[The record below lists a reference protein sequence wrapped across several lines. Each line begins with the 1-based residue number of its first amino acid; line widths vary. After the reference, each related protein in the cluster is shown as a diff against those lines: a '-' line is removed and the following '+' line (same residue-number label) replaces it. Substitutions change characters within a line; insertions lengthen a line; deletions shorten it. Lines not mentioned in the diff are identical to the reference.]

1 MRSMTGYGSA
11 EAPLAGGTLT
21 LELRTLN
28 HRFVDVRVR
37 LPPEIIDQ
45 ASFLEQAVREKLDR
59 GRIDVMVRLAGS
71 ALPPARF
78 SPDRARML
86 HRALSSLRD
95 EVAPG
100 SDVPLSTLASFATLL
115 LEPAVTDVEAVQRA
129 LTRALGHAHERLLEM
144 RRAEGASLSRDLRA
158 RLERARQLIATIR
171 ERASG
176 LSGQQRTRL
185 RERLER
191 LLAGTAP
198 LDPTRLES
206 EVALMAD
213 RVDISEELSRLE
225 SHLDQVHH
233 LLEAE
238 GPVGRKCDFLLQEV
252 ARELNTAGAKS
263 QDAQVAQLVVEA
275 KVEVERMREQVQNVE

>member
-1 MRSMTGYGSA
+1 MTGYGSA
-11 EAPLAGGTLT
+11 EAPIASGTLT

-37 LPPEIIDQ
+37 LPPEIADQ

-59 GRIDVMVRLAGS
+59 GRIDVMVRLTGS

-78 SPDRARML
+78 SVERARML
-86 HRALSSLRD
+86 HAALTSLRD

-115 LEPAVTDVEAVQRA
+115 LEPAVTDAEAVQRA
-129 LTRALGHAHERLLEM
+129 LMLALAHAHERLIEM
-144 RRAEGASLSRDLRA
+144 RRAEGGALSRDLGN
-158 RLERARQLIATIR
+158 RLERTRQLIATIR

-176 LSGQQRTRL
+176 LAVQQRARL
-185 RERLER
+185 RDRLER

-198 LDPTRLES
+198 LDPTRLEG

-213 RVDISEELSRLE
+213 RVDISEELSRLD
-225 SHLDQVHH
+225 SHLEQVHRM
-233 LLEAE
+233 LEAE

-263 QDAQVAQLVVEA
+263 QDAPVAQLVVEA

>member
-1 MRSMTGYGSA
+1 MTGYGSA
-11 EAPLAGGTLT
+11 EAPIASGTLT

-37 LPPEIIDQ
+37 LPPEIADQ

-59 GRIDVMVRLAGS
+59 GRIDVMVRLTGS

-78 SPDRARML
+78 SVERALML
-86 HRALSSLRD
+86 HAALTSLRD

-115 LEPAVTDVEAVQRA
+115 LEPAVTDAEAVQRA
-129 LTRALGHAHERLLEM
+129 LMLALAHAHERLIEM
-144 RRAEGASLSRDLRA
+144 RRAEGGALSRDLGN
-158 RLERARQLIATIR
+158 RLERTRQLIATIR

-176 LSGQQRTRL
+176 LAVQQRARL
-185 RERLER
+185 RDRLER

-198 LDPTRLES
+198 LDPTRLEG

-213 RVDISEELSRLE
+213 RVDISEELSRLD
-225 SHLDQVHH
+225 SHLEQVHRM
-233 LLEAE
+233 LEAE

-263 QDAQVAQLVVEA
+263 QDAPVAQLVVEA

>member
-11 EAPLAGGTLT
+11 EAPLGGGTLM

-37 LPPEIIDQ
+37 LPTELAEQ
-45 ASFLEQAVREKLDR
+45 ASFLEQLVREKLDR
-59 GRIDVMVRLAGS
+59 GRIDVLVRLGGA

-78 SPDRARML
+78 SAERARSL
-86 HRALSSLRD
+86 HAALQALRD

-100 SDVPLSTLASFATLL
+100 SDVPLSTLASFASVL
-115 LEPAVTDVEAVQRA
+115 LEPAVTEVESVQRA
-129 LTRALGHAHERLLEM
+129 LSQALHLAHERLLAM
-144 RRAEGASLSRDLRA
+144 RQTEGTALSCDLSA
-158 RLERARQLIATIR
+158 RLERTRALIVAIR

-176 LSGQQRTRL
+176 LSELQRQRL

-191 LLAGTAP
+191 LLTGSAP
-198 LDPTRLES
+198 VDPSRLEN

-213 RVDISEELSRLE
+213 RTDISEELSRLE
-225 SHLDQVHH
+225 SHFGQVQA
-233 LLEAE
+233 LLSAS
-238 GPVGRKCDFLLQEV
+238 GPVGRKFDFLLQEI

-263 QDAQVAQLVVEA
+263 QDAPVAQLVVEA

>member
-1 MRSMTGYGSA
+1 MTGYGSA
-11 EAPLAGGTLT
+11 EAPIASGTLT

-37 LPPEIIDQ
+37 LPPEIADQ

-59 GRIDVMVRLAGS
+59 GRIDVMVRLTGS

-78 SPDRARML
+78 SVERARML
-86 HRALSSLRD
+86 HAALTSLRD

-100 SDVPLSTLASFATLL
+100 SEVPLSTLASFATLL
-115 LEPAVTDVEAVQRA
+115 LEPAVTDAEAVQRA
-129 LTRALGHAHERLLEM
+129 LMLALAHAHERLIEM
-144 RRAEGASLSRDLRA
+144 RRAEGGALSRDLGN
-158 RLERARQLIATIR
+158 RLERTRQLIATIR

-176 LSGQQRTRL
+176 LAVQQRARL
-185 RERLER
+185 RDRLER

-198 LDPTRLES
+198 LDPTRLEG

-213 RVDISEELSRLE
+213 RVDISEELSRLD
-225 SHLDQVHH
+225 SHLEQVHRM
-233 LLEAE
+233 LEAE

-263 QDAQVAQLVVEA
+263 QDAPVAQLVVEA